1 MINEAKF
8 LNKIAMYNQ
17 IFLICGAPRS
27 GTSWVGQILDSSPD
41 TAYRYQPLFS
51 WAFKNCLNIVSKKT
65 EYLDFFKK
73 IYYSKDDFLLQTER
87 KKKGLYPKFN
97 KKRKNPPTL
106 LIKMIRYHYLLQPM
120 LEHFHDILKLV
131 FIVRHPCGVIN
142 SWLKTPKEFITGLD
156 PIREWEKADSRNIGK
171 PEEYW
176 GYEGWKRALDICLKI
191 KDEFPTNIYLLNY
204 ERLVENTL
212 IETEKIFNFLK
223 IDITTQTFDFIASC
237 HATHDNDPYSVYKM
251 KGVKDNWKTELDP
264 RIKNIILKKIEQ
276 LPLYLFSSY

>member
-1 MINEAKF
+1 
-8 LNKIAMYNQ
+8 MYNQ

-51 WAFKNCLNIVSKKT
+51 WAFKNCLNIASKKT
-65 EYLDFFKK
+65 EYLDFFKN
-73 IYYSKDDFLLQTER
+73 IYNSKDDFLLQTER

-97 KKRKNPPTL
+97 KKRKNPQTL
-106 LIKMIRYHYLLQPM
+106 LIKMIRYHYLLQPI

-142 SWLKTPKEFITGLD
+142 SWLKTPKEFIAGLD
-156 PIREWEKADSRNIGK
+156 PIREWEKADSRNTGK

-204 ERLVENTL
+204 EKLVENTL
-212 IETEKIFNFLK
+212 IETKKIFNFLK
-223 IDITTQTFDFIASC
+223 IDITTQTLDFIASC

-264 RIKNIILKKIEQ
+264 RIKNNILKKIEQ
-276 LPLYLFSSY
+276 LPLYLFSS